1 MYCKTN
7 SLLKSLYQ
15 WKIKKVLLQ
24 DQQDFAVLIVLYETT
39 YLYLFQTK
47 NKKKLK

>member
-1 MYCKTN
+1 M
-7 SLLKSLYQ
+7 
-15 WKIKKVLLQ
+15 Q

-47 NKKKLK
+47 NQKKLKKFIQ